1 MVAFTLHSAC
11 ASLCDIFNV
20 GAENLKLLIRQLRSH
35 ALQKHLQSSGQVYHV
50 AKSHTQTLMGPA
62 NEVGGCI
69 VKNIVVDVYSKTELA
84 SA

>member
-1 MVAFTLHSAC
+1 MLVQK
-11 ASLCDIFNV
+11 I
-20 GAENLKLLIRQLRSH
+20 KLLIRQLRSH

-69 VKNIVVDVYSKTELA
+69 FKNIFMDFQIKTELA